1 MSAKT
6 NRSYWFWQLTGWFIY
21 GSVGLIIAALFSEPN
36 LGMIMMQL
44 FAVVIMI
51 GTTHLVRFT
60 IKKNNWADSKLLSN
74 IPKLLITTVILA
86 ITSNSFVTA
95 FGLYIVS
102 IISLDEYSWG
112 VFGLYCFQNFI
123 FIALW
128 TALYLS
134 VKYFRNYKREEIEK
148 WRLEAAVKDAEL
160 IALKAQINPHFL
172 FNALNNIRGLILEDQ
187 MKARGMV
194 DNLAELLRYSI
205 QFNNSE
211 KVTLAEELEIVR
223 KYLELESVHYENR
236 LTFDI
241 QIESELLS
249 VKVPPMIIQLMAENA
264 IKHGISIEK
273 KGGIVN
279 INVTKDS
286 DSLAIDVTNTGKLK
300 TQGDSGIGIKNA
312 MERINILFDQ
322 MPEFQLTQKDNL
334 VTAQLKLPL
343 LR

>member
-1 MSAKT
+1 M
-6 NRSYWFWQLTGWFIY
+6 
-21 GSVGLIIAALFSEPN
+21 
-36 LGMIMMQL
+36 
-44 FAVVIMI
+44 
-51 GTTHLVRFT
+51 
-60 IKKNNWADSKLLSN
+60 
-74 IPKLLITTVILA
+74 
-86 ITSNSFVTA
+86 
-95 FGLYIVS
+95 
-102 IISLDEYSWG
+102 
-112 VFGLYCFQNFI
+112 
-123 FIALW
+123 
-128 TALYLS
+128 
-134 VKYFRNYKREEIEK
+134 
-148 WRLEAAVKDAEL
+148 
-160 IALKAQINPHFL
+160 
-172 FNALNNIRGLILEDQ
+172 ILEDQ